1 MVSKVHNR
9 HDHSYKLMFSHKQM
23 VRDLLTGFVKE
34 AWVEQLD
41 FNQMEQVSGSYIT
54 DELRDREDDMI
65 WRIWWRDRWL
75 YVYLLLEFQSSEDK
89 HMAVRIM
96 SYLGLLYQDLIRQ
109 DAFTPSGKLPPV
121 LPIVLYNGEKRW
133 TAAQNVADLVE
144 PVPGGLERYR
154 PHLSYLLIDEGAIVD
169 APGWTDETRN
179 IVAAIFR
186 IEKHRDENDVS
197 DAMGHLADWLNGPEQ
212 ASLRR
217 AIIVWFYRVFLPNR
231 APGLEFPEVSD
242 FTNLHEVHDMLAE
255 RIKKWPELWEERGRQ
270 AGEKL
275 GIEKG
280 EKLGIEKGEKLG
292 IEKGEKLGIE
302 KTARN
307 LLKLGVLSD
316 EQIATATGL
325 AVDEITRLRREDKH

>member
-1 MVSKVHNR
+1 MHNR
-9 HDHSYKLMFSHKQM
+9 HDHSYKLMFSQRQM

-133 TAAQNVADLVE
+133 T
-144 PVPGGLERYR
+144 
-154 PHLSYLLIDEGAIVD
+154 
-169 APGWTDETRN
+169 
-179 IVAAIFR
+179 
-186 IEKHRDENDVS
+186 
-197 DAMGHLADWLNGPEQ
+197 
-212 ASLRR
+212 
-217 AIIVWFYRVFLPNR
+217 
-231 APGLEFPEVSD
+231 
-242 FTNLHEVHDMLAE
+242 
-255 RIKKWPELWEERGRQ
+255 
-270 AGEKL
+270 
-275 GIEKG
+275 
-280 EKLGIEKGEKLG
+280 
-292 IEKGEKLGIE
+292 
-302 KTARN
+302 
-307 LLKLGVLSD
+307 
-316 EQIATATGL
+316 
-325 AVDEITRLRREDKH
+325 

>member
-1 MVSKVHNR
+1 MASKIHNR

-23 VRDLLTGFVKE
+23 VRDLLTGFVNE

-41 FNQMEQVSGSYIT
+41 FNQMEQVSGTYIT

-133 TAAQNVADLVE
+133 TAAQNIADLVE

-154 PHLSYLLIDEGAIVD
+154 PNLSYLLLDEGAIVD
-169 APGWTDETRN
+169 APGWSDEMHN

-186 IEKHRDENDVS
+186 IEKHRNESDVS
-197 DAMGHLADWLNGPEQ
+197 EAMGHLAEWLNGPEQ

-255 RIKKWPELWEERGRQ
+255 RIKKWPEQWEERGRQ
-270 AGEKL
+270 IGEKL

-280 EKLGIEKGEKLG
+280 RQEAEQRALESKRNAARKLIARTEMDDQAIADIEELPVEEVEKLRAE
-292 IEKGEKLGIE
+292 
-302 KTARN
+302 T
-307 LLKLGVLSD
+307 
-316 EQIATATGL
+316 Q
-325 AVDEITRLRREDKH
+325 H

>member
-1 MVSKVHNR
+1 
-9 HDHSYKLMFSHKQM
+9 
-23 VRDLLTGFVKE
+23 
-34 AWVEQLD
+34 
-41 FNQMEQVSGSYIT
+41 
-54 DELRDREDDMI
+54 
-65 WRIWWRDRWL
+65 
-75 YVYLLLEFQSSEDK
+75 
-89 HMAVRIM
+89 
-96 SYLGLLYQDLIRQ
+96 
-109 DAFTPSGKLPPV
+109 
-121 LPIVLYNGEKRW
+121 
-133 TAAQNVADLVE
+133 E

-275 GIEKG
+275 GI
-280 EKLGIEKGEKLG
+280 KLGIEKGEKLG

-316 EQIATATGL
+316 EQIALATGL
-325 AVDEITRLRREDKH
+325 AVDEIAELRKEDKH

>member
-1 MVSKVHNR
+1 MVKKTHNR

-41 FNQMEQVSGSYIT
+41 FDQMEQVSGSYIT

-65 WRIWWRDRWL
+65 WRVWWRDRWL
-75 YVYLLLEFQSSEDK
+75 YVYVLLEFQSSVDK
-89 HMAVRIM
+89 FMAVRIM

-109 DAFTPSGKLPPV
+109 GAFTPSGKLPPV

-133 TAAQNVADLVE
+133 TAAQNVASLVE
-144 PVPGGLERYR
+144 SVPGGLERYR
-154 PHLSYLLIDEGAIVD
+154 PELSYLLIDEGAIVD
-169 APGWTDETRN
+169 APDWSDEMRN

-197 DAMGHLADWLNGPEQ
+197 EAMGHLAEWLSGSEQ

-217 AIIVWFYRVFLPNR
+217 AIIIWFYRVFLPNR
-231 APGLEFPEVSD
+231 APELEFPEVSD

-270 AGEKL
+270 EAEQRALESKRNAARKL
-275 GIEKG
+275 IALTEMSDQLIADIEELPIK
-280 EKLGIEKGEKLG
+280 EVE
-292 IEKGEKLGIE
+292 
-302 KTARN
+302 A
-307 LLKLGVLSD
+307 
-316 EQIATATGL
+316 
-325 AVDEITRLRREDKH
+325 LRAETQH

>member
-144 PVPGGLERYR
+144 SVPGGLERYR

-275 GIEKG
+275 GI
-280 EKLGIEKGEKLG
+280 
-292 IEKGEKLGIE
+292 KLGIE

-316 EQIATATGL
+316 EQIAAATGL
-325 AVDEITRLRREDKH
+325 AVDEITRLRREDQH